1 MLLNAFLDPVFLAF
15 LLKAVNRAFTDGK
28 EKLLYYD
35 IELCLKT
42 LFWLH
47 FYCCS
52 PTALFDK
59 KVRKAYGP
67 ASDLSEELWKRFMK
81 GISYDTEG
89 QHYGAHFKST
99 MTMDHVLADAST
111 SAWKNSV
118 NMLFNPSTLC
128 SLDDDHL
135 HLRAKRNAALG
146 LVRKH
151 NPHKGYGP
159 DQHVCTSVG
168 TNCILAAQVE
178 SKSTGLNAC
187 MQNLLD
193 VIAHGSKD
201 NTVNHD
207 IALDRGYSSINNVN
221 KCAMVGL

>member
-1 MLLNAFLDPVFLAF
+1 MKEEEGLDDPNMLLNTFLDPVFLAF

-28 EKLLYYD
+28 EKLSYYD
-35 IELCLKT
+35 IEICSKT
-42 LFWLH
+42 HFWLH
-47 FYCCS
+47 FYRCS
-52 PTALFDK
+52 PTALLDK

-67 ASDLSEELWKRFMK
+67 ASDLSEELWKMFMK

-118 NMLFNPSTLC
+118 NLLFNPSTLC
-128 SLDDDHL
+128 SLDL

-159 DQHVCTSVG
+159 D
-168 TNCILAAQVE
+168 
-178 SKSTGLNAC
+178 
-187 MQNLLD
+187 
-193 VIAHGSKD
+193 
-201 NTVNHD
+201 
-207 IALDRGYSSINNVN
+207 
-221 KCAMVGL
+221 

>member
-1 MLLNAFLDPVFLAF
+1 
-15 LLKAVNRAFTDGK
+15 
-28 EKLLYYD
+28 
-35 IELCLKT
+35 
-42 LFWLH
+42 
-47 FYCCS
+47 
-52 PTALFDK
+52 
-59 KVRKAYGP
+59 
-67 ASDLSEELWKRFMK
+67 MK

-128 SLDDDHL
+128 SLDDNHL

-151 NPHKGYGP
+151 NPNKGYGP

-187 MQNLLD
+187 MH
-193 VIAHGSKD
+193 AEF
-201 NTVNHD
+201 
-207 IALDRGYSSINNVN
+207 AGYY
-221 KCAMVGL
+221 CPWL